1 MAIEKAKQFV
11 ETIKQDDEL
20 VKMFHNFTIEEL
32 VSALQEQKGL
42 DDLADVAGGTELCI
56 GGKYC

>member
-11 ETIKQDDEL
+11 ETIKQNDEL
-20 VKMFHNFTIEEL
+20 ARMFHNFTIEEL
-32 VSALQEQKGL
+32 VSALQEQKDL